1 MIAELKIYEDCS
13 SEEPTAVY
21 TMYRTTTRVSK
32 QMADIQQK
40 YANMQATADNYEE
53 VMQDLDNLLKSI
65 FPKMTDSELEALS
78 VEEKMDF
85 VWAITNHFNQVAN
98 RALKN

>member
-13 SEEPTAVY
+13 SEEPTNVY

-32 QMADIQQK
+32 QMADLQQK
-40 YANMQATADNYEE
+40 YTKMQATADDYEE
-53 VMQDLDNLLKSI
+53 VIQDLDSLLKTI
-65 FPKMTDSELEALS
+65 FPKITDEELESLS

-85 VWAITNHFNQVAN
+85 VWAIANHFNQVAN
-98 RALKN
+98 KALKN